1 MLAREI
7 MTPNPVSVPASMP
20 VEDCARLLLEK
31 RISAVPVVDAANG
44 VIGIVSEGDLI
55 RRREAGTQ
63 RRYSWWL
70 ELVSDPQTMARDFVK
85 SGGHKV
91 SDVMTRQVVSI
102 TEDMPLAAIAGILE
116 KRHIKRVP
124 VMRDGKLVGIVSRA
138 DLVRAL
144 LASRTAPA
152 AAATASD
159 ADIRDHFLARL
170 DKEPWGPRAYVN
182 IIVNEGKVELW
193 GFAGSPD
200 EARAIGLLAEDV
212 PGVRSVVNNV
222 RVGEHAKYL
231 F

>member
-7 MTPNPVSVPASMP
+7 MTRNPVSVPASMP

-70 ELVSDPQTMARDFVK
+70 ELVSDPQAMARDFVK
-85 SGGHKV
+85 SSGHKV

-102 TEDMPLAAIAGILE
+102 TEDMPLAAIAGVLE

-144 LASRTAPA
+144 LAGRA
-152 AAATASD
+152 ARQRHRERRRHPRSLLGPPRQGAV
-159 ADIRDHFLARL
+159 
-170 DKEPWGPRAYVN
+170 GPRAYVN

-193 GFAGSPD
+193 GFAGSPE
-200 EARAIGLLAEDV
+200 EARAIGLLAEEV